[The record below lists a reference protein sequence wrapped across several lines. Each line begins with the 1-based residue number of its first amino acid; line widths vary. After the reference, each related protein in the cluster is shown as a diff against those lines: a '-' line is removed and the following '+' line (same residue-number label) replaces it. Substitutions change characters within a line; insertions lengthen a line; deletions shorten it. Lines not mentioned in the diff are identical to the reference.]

1 MPLIISYILLF
12 IFVSRILVEFIMMFF
27 DRFKAFFKTLAV
39 FINNLPRKH
48 FFALIIL
55 FVFLLIISFIPS
67 QVHTK
72 KNIKRQL
79 VLPNQVTSSQV
90 ITPNGQ
96 KKTVTNSLE
105 PIESDASPQNDIS
118 ATYAGNREVQFDIKA
133 GDTVSDIFQQ
143 EGISAALLQE
153 LLEAD
158 LQYVRLANL
167 LPGQKLKLLISPEKQ
182 LLSLTIIVDLA
193 NTLTYTLK
201 DGKYVSNLEVKQGE
215 WHNSVYRGE
224 INGSFYINAKE
235 AGLSASQIQQISRAL
250 SDKIDFNRQLRV
262 GDKFDVLVAKQYI
275 DGEYT
280 NDSEVLAVVLESQKQ
295 MYTAFMNEDGRYYDK
310 DGLGLSKAY
319 RRYPFNGK
327 YRISSPFNL
336 KRRHPITKRISPHNG
351 TDFALPIGTNVYSIG
366 DGVVTLVGNHP
377 AAGRYIVIKHSR
389 KYTTRYLH
397 LSKALVHKGQSIK
410 MGQLIAKSGNTG
422 RSTGA
427 HLHFEFQINGRAVNA
442 MKVDLPLSKEV
453 PKKQKA
459 EFVKRRDLYLKE
471 MGKELT

>member
-1 MPLIISYILLF
+1 
-12 IFVSRILVEFIMMFF
+12 MMFF
-27 DRFKAFFKTLAV
+27 SRLKAFFKTLVV

-55 FVFLLIISFIPS
+55 FVFLLIISFMPS
-67 QVHTK
+67 QVATQ

-79 VLPNQVTSSQV
+79 VLPNHVETSQTITPSSSTTTSS
-90 ITPNGQ
+90 IEPL
-96 KKTVTNSLE
+96 SLDV
-105 PIESDASPQNDIS
+105 SQQTDIS
-118 ATYAGNREVQFDIKA
+118 TNYSTNREVDYEIKS
-133 GDTVSDIFQQ
+133 GDTVSEIFQR

-153 LLEAD
+153 LLAAD

-167 LPGQKLKLLISPEKQ
+167 LPGQKLKLLISPDNE
-182 LLSLTIIVDLA
+182 LLSLIIIIDLA
-193 NTLTYTLK
+193 NTLTFTLK
-201 DGKYVSNLEVKQGE
+201 DGEYVSNLETKEGE
-215 WHNSVYRGE
+215 WHNSVFRGE
-224 INGSFYINAKE
+224 INGSFYVNAK
-235 AGLSASQIQQISRAL
+235 ASGLSAGQIQQISRAL
-250 SDKIDFNRQLRV
+250 GDKIDFNRQLRV

-280 NDSEVLAVVLESQKQ
+280 YDSEVLAIVLKSQKQ
-295 MYTAFMNEDGRYYDK
+295 VYTAFMNEDGRYYDA

-336 KRRHPITKRISPHNG
+336 KRRHPITKKISPHHG
-351 TDFALPIGTNVYSIG
+351 TDFAVPTGTNIYTIG
-366 DGVVTLVGNHP
+366 DGVVERVGNHP

-397 LSKALVHKGQSIK
+397 LSKVLVHKGQSLK

-422 RSTGA
+422 RSTGP
-427 HLHFEFQINGRAVNA
+427 HLHFEFQINGKAVNA
-442 MKVDLPLSKEV
+442 MKVNLPLSKEV
-453 PKKQKA
+453 PTKQKA
-459 EFVKRRDLYLKE
+459 DFNKRRDLYLKE

>member
-1 MPLIISYILLF
+1 MM
-12 IFVSRILVEFIMMFF
+12 FVSRL
-27 DRFKAFFKTLAV
+27 KAFFKTLAV

-55 FVFLLIISFIPS
+55 FVLLLIISFIPS
-67 QVHTK
+67 QIATK
-72 KNIKRQL
+72 KNIERQL
-79 VLPNQVTSSQV
+79 VLPSHVSTSQTVEPSSSTTAVTSRIEPLV
-90 ITPNGQ
+90 LDT
-96 KKTVTNSLE
+96 SL
-105 PIESDASPQNDIS
+105 QTDIS
-118 ATYAGNREVQFDIKA
+118 TNYSANREVEYEIKS
-133 GDTVSDIFQQ
+133 GDTVSEIFQR

-158 LQYVRLANL
+158 LQYVRLSNL
-167 LPGQKLKLLISPEKQ
+167 LPGQKLKLLISPDNE
-182 LLSLTIIVDLA
+182 LLSLVIIIDLA
-193 NTLTYTLK
+193 NTLTFTLK
-201 DGKYVSNLEVKQGE
+201 EGEYVSNLETKQGE
-215 WHNSVYRGE
+215 WHNSVFRGE
-224 INGSFYINAKE
+224 INGSFYINAKA
-235 AGLSASQIQQISRAL
+235 AGLSAGQIQQISRAL
-250 SDKIDFNRQLRV
+250 GDKIDFNRQLRV

-280 NDSEVLAVVLESQKQ
+280 YDSEVLAVVLESQKQ
-295 MYTAFMNEDGRYYDK
+295 IYTAFMNEDGRYYDK

-336 KRRHPITKRISPHNG
+336 KRRHPITKRISPHHG
-351 TDFALPIGTNVYSIG
+351 TDFALPVGTNVYSIG

-442 MKVDLPLSKEV
+442 MKVNLPLSKEV

-459 EFVKRRDLYLKE
+459 EFNKRRDLYLKE
-471 MGKELT
+471 MGKDLT